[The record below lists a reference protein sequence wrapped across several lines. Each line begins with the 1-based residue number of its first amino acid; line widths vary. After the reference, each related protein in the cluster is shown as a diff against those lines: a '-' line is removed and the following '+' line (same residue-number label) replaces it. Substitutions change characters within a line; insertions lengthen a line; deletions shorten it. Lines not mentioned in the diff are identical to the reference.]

1 MIENYTI
8 KQLIDGYSE
17 GSFSSTEVTKQ
28 YLERLKKLNPEY
40 NVFVNVSEDLAL
52 KQAAKADK
60 AMEAGDF
67 SGLMGIPM
75 GLKDVFCTEGVETT
89 ACSNMLRGYVPPF
102 NAPVVQDLFDAGAVC
117 LGKTNTDE
125 FTCGVSTETSCFG
138 VTKNP
143 YDVTKVPGGSGGGS
157 AAAVPLNF
165 GVFAMGTDTG
175 GSIRQP
181 ASFCNGVGMKVT
193 YGRVPRSGVISMAS
207 SLDTIGHNTKTVED
221 AALVLDITAGT
232 HRMDQTTPQEEV
244 RSYTDYIGKDISG
257 LKIGLPKEYFN
268 DSVDDEVREL
278 IMDAVK
284 VLESKGAIVKEVSLP
299 NTKYGVAAYYIISP
313 SEVSANMARYDGIRY
328 GALPDTDI
336 NDLEEQYLKTRGLGF
351 GDEMKRRIM
360 IGTYA
365 LSSGYYDAYY
375 LKAQKVRTILIQ
387 EFEEVFKEV
396 DVLMGPVSPFPAFG
410 IGEKVSDPVSM
421 YVADALTIPSSLAG
435 IPGISVPAGF
445 TEAGLPVGLHIM
457 APQFEEGLL
466 FQFGSAYESETEFWK
481 QVPSV

>member
-1 MIENYTI
+1 MIENFTI

-17 GSFSSTEVTKQ
+17 GKFSATEITKG
-28 YLERLKKLNPEY
+28 YLERLKELNPEY
-40 NVFVNVSEDLAL
+40 NVYVNISEDLAL
-52 KQAAKADK
+52 EQAKKADET
-60 AMEAGDF
+60 MEKGDF

-75 GLKDVFCTEGVETT
+75 GLKDVFCTEDLETT
-89 ACSNMLRGYVPPF
+89 ACSEVLKDYKPPY

-143 YDVTKVPGGSGGGS
+143 YDKTKVPGGSGGGS
-157 AAAVPLNF
+157 AAAIPLNF

-181 ASFCNGVGMKVT
+181 ASLTNGVGLKVT

-207 SLDTIGHNTKTVED
+207 SLDSIGHNTKTVED
-221 AALVLDITAGT
+221 AALVLDITAGS
-232 HRMDQTTPQEEV
+232 HRMDQTTPDEEV
-244 RSYTDYIGKDISG
+244 RSYTDYIGKDVKG
-257 LKIGLPKEYFN
+257 LKIGLPKEYFD
-268 DSVDDEVREL
+268 DSVEDEVREL
-278 IMDAVK
+278 VMAAVK
-284 VLESKGAIVKEVSLP
+284 VLESKGAEVKEVSLP
-299 NTKYGVAAYYIISP
+299 HTKYGVAAYYIICP

-328 GALPDTDI
+328 GSLSE
-336 NDLEEQYLKTRGLGF
+336 NEVKDLEEHYLKTRGENF

-360 IGTYA
+360 VGTYA

-375 LKAQKVRTILIQ
+375 LKAQKVRTVLIQ
-387 EFEEVFKEV
+387 EFENVFKEV
-396 DVLMGPVSPFPAFG
+396 DVLACPASPFPAFG

-421 YVADALTIPSSLAG
+421 YLADVLTIPSSLAG
-435 IPGISVPAGF
+435 IPGMSVPAGF
-445 TEAGLPVGLHIM
+445 TKAGLPVGLQIL

-466 FQFGSAYESETEFWK
+466 FQVGSAYEAETEFWK